1 MSGWPPGIGRPG
13 TQEIGTQ
20 TIPSAAK
27 SSRLHESAQVRQE
40 WLRRELEAAEV
51 ADAVPPPRPETTPAV
66 RGLIALPLTTKAGSP
81 PKAGSP
87 TRNHWNAFGA
97 RTEGAAELSPQTVW
111 RQRQQEQA
119 SMQAQAAPQLP
130 EWLEWLM
137 ALLQPP
143 PQPPP
148 TQGRPRR
155 QWTRPPPPS
164 QQPPSTLPQPQ
175 PPRESACC
183 RRARIGPGVH
193 VEASSGRHLRPAI
206 EAY

>member
-1 MSGWPPGIGRPG
+1 MSGLPLGIGRPG

-27 SSRLHESAQVRQE
+27 SSRLHESAQVRQK
-40 WLRRELEAAEV
+40 WLEREE
-51 ADAVPPPRPETTPAV
+51 ADAVPPPRPDTTPAV
-66 RGLIALPLTTKAGSP
+66 RGLIALPLLSSP

-87 TRNHWNAFGA
+87 TRNPWNAFGT

-111 RQRQQEQA
+111 RQRQQQQA
-119 SMQAQAAPQLP
+119 LMQAQAAPQLP

-148 TQGRPRR
+148 PPGRPRR

-164 QQPPSTLPQPQ
+164 PARSPAPPLP
-175 PPRESACC
+175 
-183 RRARIGPGVH
+183 V
-193 VEASSGRHLRPAI
+193 
-206 EAY
+206 